1 MPHQSEILLACALCV
16 GAACGVPEHD
26 APASSV
32 SDTPVFSPPV
42 DVTTLDPHNTTD
54 SQSDQA
60 ILMIYNTLIRFD
72 GDMQIVGDLAE
83 RWEVADDGRTWTFH
97 LRDDVRFHD
106 GTPLT
111 ADAVVQTFARVLDA
125 DQSHKRLP
133 SST

>member
-16 GAACGVPEHD
+16 GTACGVPEHD

-54 SQSDQA
+54 SQSNQA